1 MAAGGA
7 ALAQAVATTLAANA
21 VGAGGFDFFFFVQ
34 QWPGSYCNSGRECCC
49 NPDKGK
55 PEAQFSIHGL
65 WPNYADGSYPQGIGF
80 DDDNAAFM
88 CAPAAASC
96 DLQVRDLESD
106 LEDFWDTLSCPAS
119 KGESFWSH
127 EWSKHGTCADTLSD
141 EHAYFEAALELWN
154 DTLVTKALADAG
166 ITPGASYNLRDITDA
181 IEGYT
186 GYTPAI
192 ECNKDE
198 ARRPQLYQIYI
209 CVDTDARSLIDCPVF
224 PKVYKG
230 VEEGM
235 AEGEADELSLLQ
247 KIGCHTGT

>member
-21 VGAGGFDFFFFVQ
+21 VSAGGFDFFFFVQ
-34 QWPGSYCNSGRECCC
+34 QWPGSYCNSGRECCY

-55 PEAQFSIHGL
+55 PDAQFSIHGL
-65 WPNYADGSYPQGIGF
+65 WPNYADGSYPQ
-80 DDDNAAFM
+80 D
-88 CAPAAASC
+88 C
-96 DLQVRDLESD
+96 DPSRPFRISEIRDLEGD
-106 LEDFWDTLSCPAS
+106 LEDFWDTLNCPAS

-154 DTLVTKALADAG
+154 STFVTQALADAG

-209 CVDTDARSLIDCPVF
+209 CVDADARTFIDCPVF
-224 PKVYKG
+224 PKVR
-230 VEEGM
+230 
-235 AEGEADELSLLQ
+235 ACP
-247 KIGCHTGT
+247 KIVQFPSF